1 MEKTITIEDKSIR
14 FKSSA
19 ATNILYKRTFGEDI
33 LIKLTS
39 YTKNLKELREM
50 EKRMKELQNETD
62 KTDTER
68 AEEMNKM
75 LQSDCF
81 VETNKFSSE
90 TLPKLAYIMWLEA
103 NETQE
108 TIFKKL
114 TEENY
119 LMWLMNMNTDELL
132 TVTSE
137 VMDLWQAGAKNHSKP
152 KN

>member
-62 KTDTER
+62 KSDTER
-68 AEEMNKM
+68 AEEMNKI
-75 LQSDCF
+75 LQSDVF
-81 VETNKFSSE
+81 AETNKFSSE
-90 TLPKLAYIMWLEA
+90 TLPKLAYIMWLEG

-114 TEENY
+114 NEENY
-119 LMWLMNMNTDELL
+119 LIWLMDINTDELL
-132 TVTSE
+132 TVTSQ

>member
-75 LQSDCF
+75 LQSD
-81 VETNKFSSE
+81 
-90 TLPKLAYIMWLEA
+90 
-103 NETQE
+103 
-108 TIFKKL
+108 
-114 TEENY
+114 
-119 LMWLMNMNTDELL
+119 
-132 TVTSE
+132 
-137 VMDLWQAGAKNHSKP
+137 
-152 KN
+152 